1 MSMLANVATF
11 FCASHSVSVPWVIF
25 GSFVCSFVLLR
36 AACRAMLE
44 EDRTALFSGDDD
56 MLGSRIVGSSVAQV
70 SDQDARD
77 LFWMMAVVAE
87 DVPVPMPVLELLWC
101 AHRDVEPPLGRLGM
115 MKLRRHVFVLLDRNL
130 VLGESTVSL
139 VCPRAQ
145 CWKSHRVAAHP
156 VSRALASTFIIRNRR
171 RRRSETKIRHYT

>member
-1 MSMLANVATF
+1 
-11 FCASHSVSVPWVIF
+11 
-25 GSFVCSFVLLR
+25 
-36 AACRAMLE
+36 MLE
-44 EDRTALFSGDDD
+44 EDRTALFSSGDDN

-70 SDQDARD
+70 GDQDARD

-115 MKLRRHVFVLLDRNL
+115 MRLRRHVFVLLDRNL

-139 VCPRAQ
+139 VCPHARY
-145 CWKSHRVAAHP
+145 WKSPFLVAAHDAVGRVAHARFP
-156 VSRALASTFIIRNRR
+156 SFGDAEGGAREFIDST
-171 RRRSETKIRHYT
+171 SC